1 MSYGWRPY
9 VPVAAKRK
17 KAEAALKK
25 LQKKGEN
32 LTPIH
37 LTGNKIATTFWGRAW
52 CEHIESFSD
61 YSNRLPRGRSYVKNG
76 YVVHLGIKPGEIE
89 ALVQGSSL
97 YKVKI
102 SIKATTQEKWSL
114 ILKSCAGR
122 IDSVLDLLQGKF
134 SKPVMEVMMHKR
146 EGLFPQ
152 PEEIQLRCSCP
163 DSAEM
168 CKHIAAVMYGVG
180 AKLDNEPE
188 LLFLLRKVDPAD
200 LLSQATK
207 IPTAAPKK
215 SRSTVS
221 DESLKNIFGI
231 EIDSGEPE
239 KVLKVK
245 TKKAPSAL
253 KKKVKA
259 KASAKSKVKAK
270 LKKRNEKG

>member
-1 MSYGWRPY
+1 M
-9 VPVAAKRK
+9 
-17 KAEAALKK
+17 
-25 LQKKGEN
+25 
-32 LTPIH
+32 
-37 LTGNKIATTFWGRAW
+37 
-52 CEHIESFSD
+52 
-61 YSNRLPRGRSYVKNG
+61 
-76 YVVHLGIKPGEIE
+76 
-89 ALVQGSSL
+89 
-97 YKVKI
+97 
-102 SIKATTQEKWSL
+102 
-114 ILKSCAGR
+114 
-122 IDSVLDLLQGKF
+122 
-134 SKPVMEVMMHKR
+134 
-146 EGLFPQ
+146 
-152 PEEIQLRCSCP
+152 QLRCSCP